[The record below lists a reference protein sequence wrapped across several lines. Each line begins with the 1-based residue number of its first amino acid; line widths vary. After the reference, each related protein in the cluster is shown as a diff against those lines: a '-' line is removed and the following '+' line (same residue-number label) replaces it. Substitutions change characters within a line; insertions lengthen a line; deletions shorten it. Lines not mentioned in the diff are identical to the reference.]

1 MAGFEI
7 KFLWDAFNKVLGL
20 IIGSMSGLFILGILV
35 KRSNSTGAIIGFVL
49 SLLIQIYIASQ
60 SSIHLLLYTGTGMI
74 SCVVLEALGSVIF
87 PEKEVIKKK

>member
-7 KFLWDAFNKVLGL
+7 KFLMDAFNKVLGL

-74 SCVVLEALGSVIF
+74 SCVVLEVLGSVIF

>member
-20 IIGSMSGLFILGILV
+20 IIGSMSGLLILGILV

-74 SCVVLEALGSVIF
+74 SCVVLEVLGSVIF